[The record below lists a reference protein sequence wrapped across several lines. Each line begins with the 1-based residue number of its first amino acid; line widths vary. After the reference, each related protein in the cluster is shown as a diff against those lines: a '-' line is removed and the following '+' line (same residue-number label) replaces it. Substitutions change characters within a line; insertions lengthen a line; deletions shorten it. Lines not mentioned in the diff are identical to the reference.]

1 MAILK
6 KQWLN
11 ILILCI
17 LALGAWMRV
26 SFYGNFRLSIGN
38 VETPTYIESS
48 RAPLLSWDIFS
59 GKRLFTTN
67 LIFKLANN
75 ESECPLAPVSSPAEG
90 VENYRKIQ
98 PCFDRIVLLQNIL
111 AVLGWCCLAWS
122 TSRFLVNP
130 LLKISSAILILAFAF
145 TPQIAEWDSILSP
158 ESLTFSL
165 LAISFAILQE
175 ITFRV
180 SKEHD
185 QINRRVT
192 SLLAAVW
199 LIAFALWV
207 FIRDVNLYT
216 IPITLALLAP
226 LLLVKKF
233 RQAKILTIVI
243 TVLIGLFILGYFSAK
258 DSVRATRYCTDND
271 NPSSCTDNALTHSFE
286 AYIAPYPARMEF
298 FTARGMPD
306 PQSPKFHK
314 WFDANATR
322 TYALFMLSHPG
333 FVVTTIWEQIPYFK
347 SDFEQPYYKVLANNY
362 RENLFIAGEFVHPE
376 SMAVYLI
383 DVLLFV
389 FLCIK
394 AFKHRNTYFYAWT
407 WLAGWYLLCATVI
420 LLASF
425 FGDTVGTRR
434 HIFPSVEMFRLFLW
448 IFIMPHLDIPGANG
462 QAPAQQQSS

>member
-1 MAILK
+1 
-6 KQWLN
+6 
-11 ILILCI
+11 
-17 LALGAWMRV
+17 
-26 SFYGNFRLSIGN
+26 
-38 VETPTYIESS
+38 VETPSYIESS
-48 RAPLLSWDIFS
+48 RAPLFSWDIFA

-67 LIFKLANN
+67 LIFKMANN
-75 ESECPLAPVSSPAEG
+75 ESECPLAEVSSPADG
-90 VENYRKIQ
+90 VENLRKIQ
-98 PCFDRIVLLQNIL
+98 PCFDNIVLLQNIL

-122 TSRFLVNP
+122 ISRFLGNP

-180 SKEHD
+180 SREPD
-185 QINRRVT
+185 QINSRET
-192 SLLAAVW
+192 SLLVAVW
-199 LIAFALWV
+199 FIAFALWV
-207 FIRDVNLYT
+207 FIRDVNLYS

-233 RQAKILTIVI
+233 RHAKILTIVI
-243 TVLIGLFILGYFSAK
+243 TALIGLFILGYFSAK
-258 DSVRATRYCTDND
+258 DSVRATRYCADNEI
-271 NPSSCTDNALTHSFE
+271 PSSCTFNALTHAFDV
-286 AYIAPYPARMEF
+286 YIVPYPTRVEF

-306 PQSPKFHK
+306 RESPEFQE

-333 FVVTTIWEQIPYFK
+333 FVITTIWEQIAYFR
-347 SDFEQPYYKVLANNY
+347 SDFEQPYYKVPANNY
-362 RENLFIAGEFVHPE
+362 RESLFIAGEFVHPE

-383 DVLLFV
+383 DALLFV
-389 FLCIK
+389 FLCMK
-394 AFKHRNTYFYAWT
+394 AFKYRDKYFYAWT

-448 IFIMPHLDIPGANG
+448 IFLMPHLDLPRADR
-462 QAPAQQQSS
+462 QTSTQQQVSQ